1 MAPETSPPGYADLVT
16 GLLAART
23 DLATQRFD
31 DELDGAVD
39 RGEVTAETAHRL
51 RLWQRASVRAV
62 TEHARSVLP
71 AALTALDDAGADAE
85 KHVEGLLDTL
95 RERLPWSSSA
105 PPPACPPAS
114 SPPASSPPATPP
126 ATINLEAPRRRLL
139 VAGLVSAAPPV
150 TRNQKP
156 VTRNQNR

>member
-1 MAPETSPPGYADLVT
+1 VT

-23 DLATQRFD
+23 DLASERFD

-39 RGEVTAETAHRL
+39 RGEVSAETAHRL

-71 AALTALDDAGADAE
+71 AALTALDDAGTDAE

-95 RERLPWSSSA
+95 RERLPVVLERAPASLPPANGA
-105 PPPACPPAS
+105 PPS
-114 SPPASSPPATPP
+114 SQP

-150 TRNQKP
+150 TRNP
-156 VTRNQNR
+156 NR

>member
-1 MAPETSPPGYADLVT
+1 VT

-31 DELDGAVD
+31 EELDGAVD
-39 RGEVTAETAHRL
+39 RGEVSAETAHRL

-62 TEHARSVLP
+62 TEHAREVLP

-85 KHVEGLLDTL
+85 KHVEGLLETL
-95 RERLPWSSSA
+95 RERLPVVLERA
-105 PPPACPPAS
+105 PASLPPAS
-114 SPPASSPPATPP
+114 SPPTSNPP

-139 VAGLVSAAPPV
+139 VAGLVAAAPSV
-150 TRNQKP
+150 TRDQQPATRSQKP
-156 VTRNQNR
+156 VTRNRNR